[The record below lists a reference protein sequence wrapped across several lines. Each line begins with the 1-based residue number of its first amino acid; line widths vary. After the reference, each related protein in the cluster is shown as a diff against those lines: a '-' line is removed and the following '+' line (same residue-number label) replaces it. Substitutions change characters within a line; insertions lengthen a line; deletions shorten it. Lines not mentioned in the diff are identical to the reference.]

1 MPLGVSISAGAMYGA
16 GNTDVIRQ
24 RYLPRMVRALPGKP
38 GSLNEKHSY
47 AAHMQYGIFR
57 LRTLQ
62 TGPSIVLAVGQIVK
76 SGPVR
81 CYPFGHRIISFNFNY
96 IAHYSIDYRNC
107 YSVLCVFRAPLKYRH
122 QIFMTQLPIDSA
134 SIDPPTASIDETLD
148 MAGNAKPG
156 WQPVLQQLYALN
168 SDNILSRQNEISR
181 QLRTT
186 GIAYNAVSH
195 KSVDDR
201 PWKLD
206 LIPLVIE
213 SSDWSV
219 LSDGLVQRAQVK
231 RLLLQDLY
239 GEQRILREGVIPP
252 GAVFAHEGFLRVAQ
266 QLPGV
271 NEFPICSA
279 DVSRSPSG
287 DWHVVDDICQAP
299 TGIGYALENRIV
311 LSQAIPLV
319 FRDNPVKRLAAYF
332 RSLQYH
338 LAQSTRDDERCVI
351 LAYGSTHPYYFEY
364 AYLAKYLGYTLV
376 EINDLTVRDE
386 RVYLKTVS
394 GLQRVDVILRFI
406 HDKNTDPLAVSNSQ
420 SVGIPGML
428 QAVYSGNIKIYNP
441 LGVAVLENPAF
452 NAYLNEISRFYLGED
467 AKLLSTPTYWLG
479 DQKQRAAADS
489 RRDLLLYRDI
499 NTVGSLLDPVTMS
512 DSERSELFSK
522 LDALPERYVAQERVD
537 RSHAPSWIG
546 EEQLQKQLT
555 TRCYLIDNDGDYKV
569 MDGGLCLLD
578 STLNGGR
585 PARYLLEGSK
595 DVWVL
600 DASNRPYDTTVQTNV
615 SESKQI
621 SFVDGELPSRVADNL
636 FWLGRYAEKTENT
649 IRVLHTALKEYLGDE
664 IHSTRSEITDIPAS
678 IAVLLKTLTKVTGSS
693 PGFSG
698 KTNQKRITNPWR
710 DLRQLL
716 IDENRYGS
724 LASTIGNVRRVS
736 NQLRDRLSPEL
747 MRVLNDLDDNQKQL
761 QQMVSAADHK
771 MLPTDTVLLAAI
783 NERFEAMLITMAAF
797 TGLVHENLTHG
808 DNWRFLMLAKRI
820 ERANLS
826 AGIVRTFM
834 QHEVRNSQLLEV
846 LLRLF
851 DSMITYRT
859 RYRSQLNAVLVMHLL
874 LLDEKNPKSLAY
886 QFSEIDSYV
895 RHLPGKHNSDYR
907 DPLLRLATVG
917 LSRVR
922 LANIESLLNSSST
935 RQTADEFLKVLED
948 IPTEL
953 SSTLTATYF
962 THTEVQRSLVH
973 TTLLQPDT
981 DVPKESLL
989 PNGADFSL

>member
-1 MPLGVSISAGAMYGA
+1 
-16 GNTDVIRQ
+16 
-24 RYLPRMVRALPGKP
+24 
-38 GSLNEKHSY
+38 
-47 AAHMQYGIFR
+47 
-57 LRTLQ
+57 
-62 TGPSIVLAVGQIVK
+62 
-76 SGPVR
+76 
-81 CYPFGHRIISFNFNY
+81 
-96 IAHYSIDYRNC
+96 
-107 YSVLCVFRAPLKYRH
+107 
-122 QIFMTQLPIDSA
+122 MTQLPLDSA
-134 SIDPPTASIDETLD
+134 SIETSVAGIDETLD
-148 MAGNAKPG
+148 LAGNAKPG
-156 WQPVLQQLYALN
+156 WQPVLQQLNALG

-186 GIAYNAVSH
+186 GIAYNAVSQ

-206 LIPLVIE
+206 LVPLVIE
-213 SSDWSV
+213 SDDWAV

-239 GEQRILREGVIPP
+239 GEQRILREGIIPP
-252 GAVFAHEGFLRVAQ
+252 GVVFAHEGFLRVAQ

-271 NEFPICSA
+271 NEFPICCA

-299 TGIGYALENRIV
+299 AGIGYALENRIV

-319 FRDNPVKRLAAYF
+319 FRDNPVKRLAGYF
-332 RSLQYH
+332 RSLQHH

-394 GLQRVDVILRFI
+394 GLQRVDIILRFI
-406 HDKNTDPLAVSNSQ
+406 HDKNTDPLAVSNNQ
-420 SVGIPGML
+420 SVGIPGLL

-441 LGVAVLENPAF
+441 LGVAALENPAF
-452 NAYLNEISRFYLGED
+452 NAYLKEITRFYLDED
-467 AKLLSTPTYWLG
+467 AKLLSAPTYWLG
-479 DQKQRAAADS
+479 DQQHRAAADS
-489 RRDLLLYRDI
+489 RRDQLLYRDI

-512 DSERSELFSK
+512 DNERSELFGK

-537 RSHAPSWIG
+537 RSHALSWIG
-546 EEQLQKQLT
+546 EERSQKQLT
-555 TRCYLIDNDGDYKV
+555 TRCYLIENDGEYKV

-578 STLNGGR
+578 STSNGAR

-600 DASNRPYDTTVQTNV
+600 DSDNVTNYTAPQAV

-621 SFVDGELPSRVADNL
+621 SLIEGELPSRVADNL
-636 FWLGRYAEKTENT
+636 FWLGRYAEKAENT
-649 IRVLHTALKEYLGDE
+649 IRVLHTE
-664 IHSTRSEITDIPAS
+664 
-678 IAVLLKTLTKVTGSS
+678 TLTKVTGTS
-693 PGFSG
+693 PGFG
-698 KTNQKRITNPWR
+698 DKTDQRRIANPWR
-710 DLRQLL
+710 DLKQLL

-747 MRVLNDLDDNQKQL
+747 MRVLNDLHDNQKQL
-761 QQMVSAADHK
+761 QVMVAAADHK
-771 MLPTDTVLLAAI
+771 LLPTDTVLLAAI
-783 NERFEAMLITMAAF
+783 NERFEAMLITLAAF
-797 TGLVHENLTHG
+797 TGLVQENLTHG

-820 ERANLS
+820 ERAHLC
-826 AGIVRTFM
+826 AGIVRVFM

-859 RYRSQLNAVLVMHLL
+859 RYRSRLDTILVMHLL

-886 QFSEIDSYV
+886 QFRRIDSDV

-922 LANIESLLNSSST
+922 LAEIESLLNSSST
-935 RQTADEFLKVLED
+935 RQTTDEFLKILED

-953 SSTLTATYF
+953 SNTLTATYF
-962 THTEVQRSLVH
+962 THTEIQRSLVH
-973 TTLLQPDT
+973 TSLLQPNT
-981 DVPKESLL
+981 DMPSENLL
-989 PNGADFSL
+989 PNGTDFSL

>member
-1 MPLGVSISAGAMYGA
+1 MRAFAFHQL
-16 GNTDVIRQ
+16 
-24 RYLPRMVRALPGKP
+24 LPK
-38 GSLNEKHSY
+38 
-47 AAHMQYGIFR
+47 
-57 LRTLQ
+57 
-62 TGPSIVLAVGQIVK
+62 
-76 SGPVR
+76 
-81 CYPFGHRIISFNFNY
+81 
-96 IAHYSIDYRNC
+96 
-107 YSVLCVFRAPLKYRH
+107 
-122 QIFMTQLPIDSA
+122 IFMTQLPLDSA
-134 SIDPPTASIDETLD
+134 SIETSAAGIDETLD
-148 MAGNAKPG
+148 LAGNAKPG
-156 WQPVLQQLYALN
+156 WQPVLQQLNALG

-186 GIAYNAVSH
+186 GIAYNAVSQ

-206 LIPLVIE
+206 LVPLVIE
-213 SSDWSV
+213 SDDWAV

-239 GEQRILREGVIPP
+239 GEQRILREGIIPP
-252 GAVFAHEGFLRVAQ
+252 GVVFAHEGFLRVAQ

-271 NEFPICSA
+271 NEFPICCA

-299 TGIGYALENRIV
+299 AGIGYALENRIV

-319 FRDNPVKRLAAYF
+319 FRDNPVKRLAGYF
-332 RSLQYH
+332 RSLQHH

-394 GLQRVDVILRFI
+394 GLQRVDIILRFI
-406 HDKNTDPLAVSNSQ
+406 HDKNTDPLAVSNNQ
-420 SVGIPGML
+420 SVGIPGLL

-441 LGVAVLENPAF
+441 LGVAALENPAF
-452 NAYLNEISRFYLGED
+452 NAYLKEITRFYLDED
-467 AKLLSTPTYWLG
+467 AKLLSAPTYWLG
-479 DQKQRAAADS
+479 DQQHRAAADS
-489 RRDLLLYRDI
+489 RRDQLLYRDI

-512 DSERSELFSK
+512 DNERSELFGK

-546 EEQLQKQLT
+546 EERSQKQLT
-555 TRCYLIDNDGDYKV
+555 TRCYLIENDGEYKV

-578 STLNGGR
+578 STSNGAR

-600 DASNRPYDTTVQTNV
+600 DSDNVTNYTAPQAV

-621 SFVDGELPSRVADNL
+621 SLIEGELPSRVADNL
-636 FWLGRYAEKTENT
+636 FWLGRYAEKAENT
-649 IRVLHTALKEYLGDE
+649 IRVLHTALKEYRGDE
-664 IHSTRSEITDIPAS
+664 ILSIDTRSETPDVIPVTLR
-678 IAVLLKTLTKVTGSS
+678 VLLETLTKVTGTS
-693 PGFSG
+693 PGFG
-698 KTNQKRITNPWR
+698 DKTDQRRIANPWR
-710 DLRQLL
+710 DLKQLL

-747 MRVLNDLDDNQKQL
+747 MRVLNDLHDNQKQL
-761 QQMVSAADHK
+761 QVMVAAADHK
-771 MLPTDTVLLAAI
+771 LLPTDTVLLAAI
-783 NERFEAMLITMAAF
+783 NERFEAMLITLAAF
-797 TGLVHENLTHG
+797 TGLVQENLTHG

-820 ERANLS
+820 ERAHLC
-826 AGIVRTFM
+826 AGIVRVFM

-859 RYRSQLNAVLVMHLL
+859 RYRSRLDTILVMHLL

-886 QFSEIDSYV
+886 QFRRIDSDV

-922 LANIESLLNSSST
+922 LAEIESLLNSSST
-935 RQTADEFLKVLED
+935 RQTTDEFLKILED

-953 SSTLTATYF
+953 SNTLTATYF
-962 THTEVQRSLVH
+962 THTEIQRSLVH
-973 TTLLQPDT
+973 TSLLQPNT
-981 DVPKESLL
+981 DMPSENLL
-989 PNGADFSL
+989 PNGTDFSH